1 MRLPLCSALIIG
13 LTLTA
18 AYPALVAA
26 APSREDDVRA
36 ADADWAKNF
45 IACDQARMKT
55 LVSDDLTMVNTQ
67 GNVVNKESF
76 LKTVASCPM
85 SEAHPQD
92 VKVRVY
98 GDSAVVVGTLHY
110 KLKGQSTTAQQVY
123 NRMYVLQGGAW
134 RLVSNGHTPV
144 APAAATAN
152 AGKK

>member
-1 MRLPLCSALIIG
+1 MRLPLFRALIIG
-13 LTLTA
+13 LTLAA
-18 AYPALVAA
+18 AYPSLAAA

-36 ADADWAKNF
+36 VDADWAKTF
-45 IACDQARMKT
+45 IACDPERMKAI
-55 LVSDDLTMVNTQ
+55 VSNDLTMVNTQ

-85 SEAHPQD
+85 AEAQPQN

-98 GDSAVVVGTLHY
+98 GDSAVVVGTLQY

-134 RLVSNGHTPV
+134 RLVSNAHTPV
-144 APAAATAN
+144 SAAAATAN
-152 AGKK
+152 ANRK